1 MSLCGKFSYLHEFD
15 LYENEPVPGTH
26 FNMNGLVFA
35 ALKFFF
41 LVSTAEHSMTFSDA
55 EEQINDAELL

>member
-1 MSLCGKFSYLHEFD
+1 MQKFSYLHEFD
-15 LYENEPVPGTH
+15 LYELNS
-26 FNMNGLVFA
+26 
-35 ALKFFF
+35 FF